1 MNNFSNID
9 ANRPATF
16 KQFEFAVYKLAEGMG
31 SKMRPAVKP
40 KVNGKTNPKFK
51 ILKARIQGAT
61 AKLYGDKSTRMTH
74 GDDQKFIS
82 SATIP
87 NEIKSMVNASD
98 LKSKS

>member
-40 KVNGKTNPKFK
+40 KISGKTNPQFK

-61 AKLYGDKSTRMTH
+61 AKFYGDKNTRMTH
-74 GDDQKFIS
+74 GDAQKFIS
-82 SATIP
+82 SGIIP

>member
-61 AKLYGDKSTRMTH
+61 AKFYGDKNPRMTH
-74 GDDQKFIS
+74 GEAQKFIS
-82 SATIP
+82 SGIIP